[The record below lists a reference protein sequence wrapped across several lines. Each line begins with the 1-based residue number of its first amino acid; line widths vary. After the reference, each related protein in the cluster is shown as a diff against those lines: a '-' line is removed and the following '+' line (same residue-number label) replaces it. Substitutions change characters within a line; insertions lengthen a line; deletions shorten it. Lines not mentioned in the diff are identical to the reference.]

1 MSLVCSMHLCQQW
14 LLKIH
19 IVHPRMHASDTCVS
33 HQDFRLSK
41 ERFGISIDCGWHRT
55 SFLEPP
61 TCDHWQSNV
70 YHMLNSEPT
79 LSKRCTFEQSLLQC
93 HGIAAVGFA
102 DLVSLCP
109 LVSKPSGELCV
120 CSFVFHLPIF
130 RWQMGAF
137 PTRWVWC
144 FLCHDSYL
152 NLCRPPQEDFLLLGR
167 SLGTYQMHI
176 NCFNQTCSG
185 SLTHPVLLF
194 NSNTG

>member
-79 LSKRCTFEQSLLQC
+79 LSKRCTFEQSLLQ
-93 HGIAAVGFA
+93 
-102 DLVSLCP
+102 SLGYTCWLMVICP
-109 LVSKPSGELCV
+109 IQFLHQNSSMVNVEPSDRQC
-120 CSFVFHLPIF
+120 
-130 RWQMGAF
+130 
-137 PTRWVWC
+137 PTDQC
-144 FLCHDSYL
+144 G
-152 NLCRPPQEDFLLLGR
+152 LLG
-167 SLGTYQMHI
+167 LGASPQQLAEVVHGLDGGEDNHHLDFRYSKHLH
-176 NCFNQTCSG
+176 FPLPWES
-185 SLTHPVLLF
+185 
-194 NSNTG
+194 

>member
-79 LSKRCTFEQSLLQC
+79 LSKRCTFEQSLLQ
-93 HGIAAVGFA
+93 
-102 DLVSLCP
+102 
-109 LVSKPSGELCV
+109 
-120 CSFVFHLPIF
+120 
-130 RWQMGAF
+130 
-137 PTRWVWC
+137 
-144 FLCHDSYL
+144 
-152 NLCRPPQEDFLLLGR
+152 
-167 SLGTYQMHI
+167 SLGY
-176 NCFNQTCSG
+176 TCWWMVICPIQFLHQNSSMVNVEPSDRQCPTDQCVFWVLARARNNWPKSYTAWMVWKTTITLISDIASTLWAC
-185 SLTHPVLLF
+185 SLGVFRIDQLA
-194 NSNTG
+194 SS